1 MDYKKSTLS
10 KMGDALIKAA
20 DAKAHFDNKH
30 KDKTQDSTYSNKLKQ
45 LKEVLT
51 KEYKFAVQNSN
62 VHVQFR
68 MRVEVV
74 QKHIDY
80 VKSIQNKKIL
90 DKSDRQIIDTLINK
104 YIGDL

>member
-1 MDYKKSTLS
+1 MDYKKFTLT
-10 KMGDALIKAA
+10 KMGNALIKAA
-20 DAKAHFDNKH
+20 DAKAHFDNKE
-30 KDKTQDSTYSNKLKQ
+30 KVKLEDDVYKNKVIH

-62 VHVQFR
+62 IHTQFR

-90 DKSDRQIIDTLINK
+90 DKSDHQIIDTLINK
-104 YIGDL
+104 YIGD